1 MPLEDLA
8 QSRNWAVP
16 TLVPSTPIYAWLAV
30 LDSAIAE
37 GPAPWP
43 AVVIDLSVA
52 PLHAP
57 GLRALVGELG
67 GRGIRVIGLANTTED
82 ALGPEAARLPPILV
96 GAEAGEAA
104 AANAAPLPRPTPPV
118 PLLTIER
125 SLRSGQVIR
134 HDGDVAI
141 IGNVASGAEVIAGGS
156 VYVYGTLHGRAFA
169 GRPDSRIFC
178 RKLEAELL
186 SIAGAFLTADDIIGG
201 LRGQAAVAWMEADAI
216 RVAPLEN

>member
-37 GPAPWP
+37 GSAPWP
-43 AVVIDLSVA
+43 AVVIDLAAA

-57 GLRALVGELG
+57 GVRALMGELG

-82 ALGPEAARLPPILV
+82 ALGPEAARLPPIL
-96 GAEAGEAA
+96 AA
-104 AANAAPLPRPTPPV
+104 ADGAAAPEQAATPRPPAPP

-141 IGNVASGAEVIAGGS
+141 IGSVASGAEVIAGGS

-169 GRPDSRIFC
+169 GRPDARIFC

-186 SIAGAFLTADDIIGG
+186 SIGGVFLTADDIDAA
-201 LRGQAAVAWMEADAI
+201 LRGQSTVAWREAEVI
-216 RVAPLEN
+216 RVATLEN